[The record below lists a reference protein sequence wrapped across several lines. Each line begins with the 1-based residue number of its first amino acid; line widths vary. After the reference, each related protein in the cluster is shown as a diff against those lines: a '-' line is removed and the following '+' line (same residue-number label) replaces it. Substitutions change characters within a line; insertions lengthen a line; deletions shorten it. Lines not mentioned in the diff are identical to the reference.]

1 MTSPLTEF
9 LIAALATDPARL
21 ARANAAKL
29 AAKYGISPAHA
40 AGYLN
45 LMGGKHG

>member
-9 LIAALATDPARL
+9 LIALLATDPARL
-21 ARANAAKL
+21 AKADPDKL

-40 AGYLN
+40 RGYIDLRK
-45 LMGGKHG
+45 G